1 MMSADTKAQQF
12 RSLHRPG
19 KPLVLANIYDASTAE
34 IVASNPS
41 SEAVATAS
49 FAIAAVHG
57 LDDDDLDLETNLT
70 VLRRVAPIA
79 AKHNKPITVDLQDG
93 YGDRLEQA
101 IESII
106 AAGASGCNLEDR
118 DNGTGKLFPHDQ
130 AVERVK
136 RAIAS
141 ATKAGVPN
149 FAVNARSDAVI
160 VNDDVDDAIARGKAY
175 LAAGANTAF
184 IWGGPKRGGL
194 TRAEVEKIS
203 KALDGRLNVIK
214 SLSSGGLTV
223 QEIADIGVA
232 RISVG
237 PQLYRKAMAT
247 IQDAASELL
256 EASAKVNAKA

>member
-1 MMSADTKAQQF
+1 MTADAKAQQF

-19 KPLVLANIYDASTAE
+19 KPLVLANVYDPSTAE

-41 SEAVATAS
+41 SEAIATAS

-57 LDDDDLDLETNLT
+57 LEDDDLDLETNLA
-70 VLRRVAPIA
+70 VLKRVAPVA
-79 AKHNKPITVDLQDG
+79 AKHDKPVTVDLQDG
-93 YGDRLEQA
+93 YGDRLEEA

-118 DNGTGKLFPHDQ
+118 DNSTGKLYPLDQ

-136 RAIAS
+136 RAIAA

-149 FAVNARSDAVI
+149 FALNARSDAVV
-160 VNDDVDDAIARGKAY
+160 VNNDVDDAIARGKAY

-194 TRAEVEKIS
+194 TRVEVEKVS
-203 KALDGRLNVIK
+203 KALDGRVNVIK
-214 SLSSGGLTV
+214 SLAPGGLSV

-237 PQLYRKAMAT
+237 PQLYRKAIAT
-247 IQDAASELL
+247 VQEAASELL
-256 EASAKVNAKA
+256 EASAKVNSKA